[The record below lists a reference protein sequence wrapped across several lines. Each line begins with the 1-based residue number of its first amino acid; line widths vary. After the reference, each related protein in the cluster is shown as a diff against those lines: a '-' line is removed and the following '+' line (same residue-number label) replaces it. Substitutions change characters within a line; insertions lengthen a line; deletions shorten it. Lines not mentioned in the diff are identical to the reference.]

1 MTSRLALITAL
12 AAALGA
18 ALPTPGQAG
27 APATAATPVQAVA
40 AAVTRLRLSIPDGDG
55 PAIEGGVWLPPGAAP
70 GARLPLV
77 VISHGNGGSWTGHA
91 ATAEALA
98 RAGFMVAA
106 LSHTGD
112 NYRDQSRATEVAE
125 RPRQLKR
132 LIDYMVETGAGG
144 LQVDPDRIGAFGFS
158 SGGFTVLAAAGGRP
172 DLTRVI
178 DHCRAN
184 PGFYDCR
191 LLAARGAAPV
201 VYAPEWTYDRRIRAV
216 VAAAPA
222 LGYTFGREG
231 LADVTVPVQL
241 WRPSRDRVLLHP
253 FYAQAVHDALPTPP
267 EYHVVEGADHF
278 DMMPPCSAELA
289 AAAPV
294 VCAPTPGF
302 DRAAFQQGFNA
313 EVAAFFTREL
323 AAR

>member
-1 MTSRLALITAL
+1 MTSRLALI
-12 AAALGA
+12 AAFAVALGA
-18 ALPTPGQAG
+18 AAPTPGHAF
-27 APATAATPVQAVA
+27 APAVAPAPVEAAAT
-40 AAVTRLRLSIPDGDG
+40 VTRLRLTIPDGDG
-55 PAIEGGVWLPPGAAP
+55 PPIEGGVWLPVGAVPG
-70 GARLPLV
+70 GRVPLV

-106 LSHTGD
+106 ISHTGD
-112 NYRDQSRATEVAE
+112 NYRDQSRATEVGE

-132 LIDYMVETGAGG
+132 LIDHMVEAGAGG

-184 PGFYDCR
+184 PDFYDCR
-191 LLAARGAAPV
+191 LVASQGASATA
-201 VYAPEWTYDRRIRAV
+201 YDPEWTHDRRIRAV

-241 WRPSRDRVLLHP
+241 WRPSRDRVLPHP

-267 EYHVVEGADHF
+267 AYHVVEGADHF
-278 DMMPPCSAELA
+278 DMMPPCSPELA

-302 DRAAFQQGFNA
+302 DRAAFQQAFNA
-313 EVAAFFTREL
+313 EVAAFFTRQL

>member
-1 MTSRLALITAL
+1 MTSRLALIAAL
-12 AAALGA
+12 AAALAGPALAVPA
-18 ALPTPGQAG
+18 APQSPPGTAE
-27 APATAATPVQAVA
+27 APA

-70 GARLPLV
+70 GARVPLV

-98 RAGFMVAA
+98 RPGFMVAA
-106 LSHTGD
+106 ISHTGD

-132 LIDYMVETGAGG
+132 LIDHMVETGAGG

-191 LLAARGAAPV
+191 LVAAQGPSAAA
-201 VYAPEWTYDRRIRAV
+201 YDPEWTHDSRIRAV

-231 LADVTVPVQL
+231 LAGVTAPVQL
-241 WRPSRDRVLLHP
+241 WRPSRDRVLPHP

-267 EYHVVEGADHF
+267 DYRVVEGADHF
-278 DMMPPCSAELA
+278 DMMPPCSPELA

-302 DRAAFQQGFNA
+302 DRAAFQQTFNA
-313 EVAAFFTREL
+313 EVEAFFTRTL
-323 AAR
+323 MAR

>member
-1 MTSRLALITAL
+1 MTSRLALL
-12 AAALGA
+12 A
-18 ALPTPGQAG
+18 
-27 APATAATPVQAVA
+27 AVA
-40 AAVTRLRLSIPDGDG
+40 AALTAALPAPGHALAPAVAPAPAQASATVTRLRLTIPDGDG
-55 PAIEGGVWLPPGAAP
+55 PAIEGGVWLPVGAVP
-70 GARLPLV
+70 GARVPLV

-106 LSHTGD
+106 ISHTGD

-132 LIDYMVETGAGG
+132 LIDYMLEAGAGG
-144 LQVDPDRIGAFGFS
+144 LQVDPERIGAFGFS

-184 PGFYDCR
+184 PGFHDCR
-191 LLAARGAAPV
+191 LVAAQGASATA
-201 VYAPEWTYDRRIRAV
+201 YDPEWTHDHRIRAV

-231 LADVTVPVQL
+231 LADVDAPVQL
-241 WRPSRDRVLLHP
+241 WRPSRDRVLPHP

-278 DMMPPCSAELA
+278 DMMPPCSPELA

-294 VCAPTPGF
+294 VCAPTPAF
-302 DRAAFQQGFNA
+302 DRAAFQQAFNV
-313 EVAAFFTREL
+313 EVAAFFTRTL
-323 AAR
+323 TAR

>member
-1 MTSRLALITAL
+1 MTSRLALIAAAVAAL
-12 AAALGA
+12 AAANPTSGH
-18 ALPTPGQAG
+18 AL
-27 APATAATPVQAVA
+27 APAAAQAPAEA
-40 AAVTRLRLSIPDGDG
+40 APVTRLRLTIPDGDG
-55 PAIEGGVWLPPGAAP
+55 PAIEGGVWLPVDAAP
-70 GARLPLV
+70 GARVPLV
-77 VISHGNGGSWTGHA
+77 VVSHGNGGSWTGHA

-106 LSHTGD
+106 ISHTGD
-112 NYRDQSRATEVAE
+112 NYRDQSRATDVAE

-144 LQVDPDRIGAFGFS
+144 LQVDAERIGAFGFS

-191 LLAARGAAPV
+191 LLAARGSAPV
-201 VYAPEWTYDRRIRAV
+201 VYAPEWTHDSRIRAV

-231 LADVTVPVQL
+231 LAGVTVPVQL
-241 WRPSRDRVLLHP
+241 WRPSRDRVLPHP

-278 DMMPPCSAELA
+278 DMMPPCSPELA

-302 DRAAFQQGFNA
+302 DRAAFQQDFNA
-313 EVAAFFTREL
+313 GVAAFFVRTL